1 MDFLMPRLSDESTH
15 LAGRISIWLAGI
27 FAVVALI
34 VGVANL
40 LLPRPVPMPLDLV
53 AAYLFGT
60 LASFIAYVYG
70 ELSAISERQRRL
82 LNQPARGVEVF
93 TTSEDFLRK
102 LVEITVG
109 ATTVSTLNLSPPRGE
124 HPELDRYF
132 EEVHRDVKN
141 RRSPLRSFRSIASVD
156 TISKSK
162 WLVERSCELLQTGRV
177 SFAIFDQD
185 RIRPL
190 LHPLSLHIT
199 QKNGN
204 LHVFI
209 FPPVNLTG
217 SMDSMLIT
225 DPVLGKVM
233 LDYYN
238 LLWHDSLKI
247 NEGRQVRAAGLDRL
261 AQLNPDI
268 ELNSFYQTLRKGVLT

>member
-1 MDFLMPRLSDESTH
+1 MSDDGTR
-15 LAGRISIWLAGI
+15 LAGKLSIWLASL
-27 FAVVALI
+27 FAIVALI
-34 VGVANL
+34 VGLINL
-40 LLPRPVPMPLDLV
+40 FLDEPVPVPLDLV
-53 AAYLFGT
+53 AGYLLGT

-70 ELSAISERQRRL
+70 RSELILERQDRL
-82 LNQPARGVEVF
+82 LHQPARGVQVF
-93 TTSEDFLRK
+93 TTSEEFLRK

-109 ATTVSTLNLSPPRGE
+109 AATVSTLNLSPAKGE

-132 EEVHRDVKN
+132 EVVHSSIKN
-141 RRSPLRSFRSIASVD
+141 RKSQLRSFRSIASVD
-156 TISKSK
+156 TVQKSA
-162 WLVERSCELLQTGRV
+162 WLVERSCELHQTGRV

-199 QKNGN
+199 YKDGN
-204 LHVFI
+204 IYVFI

-217 SMDSMLIT
+217 SMDSILIS
-225 DPVLGKVM
+225 DPVLGKAM

-247 NEGRQVRAAGLDRL
+247 NEGRQVRSQGLDRIV
-261 AQLNPDI
+261 QLNPEIDA
-268 ELNSFYQTLRKGVLT
+268 NPFYQSLRKGLTL